1 MKILDSYKKIAQS
14 LMIEADI
21 DDEKMIKYKDKDG
34 ESKEMKA
41 GSAKTMP
48 DDHPAKQV
56 WQKMSDADKGGDD
69 SEKDDDKIG
78 GDDFERSMDPTPG
91 TDDDKVND
99 VGDEND
105 DIIRSLEDM
114 DLNGLDVNSVDSEA
128 DDTMYAELMGKD
140 VDEPDNAM
148 IVNAYQ
154 DGGEIGYAISI
165 GSGHDVI
172 YFDSK
177 EEMLDAA
184 KKLANDA
191 TIKDAM
197 DGESDPPGVT
207 LADLGDHAK
216 NVLKSDDD
224 ESKPIPAAPME
235 TKVIN
240 GVKYRA
246 IKESKKPKKHI
257 LKENYER
264 FFGSINEMTKY
275 DREKVDQQEVMEKK
289 LKSKK
294 VDGYSFS
301 IDQNSGGWEWNG
313 PNGYFYAT
321 PWDTL
326 MVNSM
331 GSSAG
336 NPNIVK
342 VEAFDNDNEEIMDTE
357 MRYVHSG
364 NMSKDLNA
372 YLKIVKTIILKSKLK

>member
-1 MKILDSYKKIAQS
+1 MKILESYKKMANS
-14 LMIEADI
+14 LLLEI

-48 DDHPAKQV
+48 DEHPAKQA
-56 WQKMSDADKGGDD
+56 WQKMSDAEKGGDD
-69 SEKDDDKIG
+69 SEKDAGDKLGGGDFDRDG
-78 GDDFERSMDPTPG
+78 GDDREEDPNYLFKQ
-91 TDDDKVND
+91 DDDDDEDEVD
-99 VGDEND
+99 VRDEND

-154 DGGEIGYAISI
+154 DGGEIGYAINI

-257 LKENYER
+257 LKENYDR
-264 FFGSINEMTKY
+264 FFGDK
-275 DREKVDQQEVMEKK
+275 
-289 LKSKK
+289 
-294 VDGYSFS
+294 
-301 IDQNSGGWEWNG
+301 
-313 PNGYFYAT
+313 
-321 PWDTL
+321 
-326 MVNSM
+326 
-331 GSSAG
+331 
-336 NPNIVK
+336 
-342 VEAFDNDNEEIMDTE
+342 
-357 MRYVHSG
+357 
-364 NMSKDLNA
+364 
-372 YLKIVKTIILKSKLK
+372 